1 MTTTIENL
9 FEICERYCK
18 EKHGVNMI
26 LKIFVN

>member
-9 FEICERYCK
+9 FEICEIYCK
-18 EKHGVNMI
+18 EKHEVNMI